1 MRLRISC
8 PIDFRR
14 CMNMKTIPL
23 RLRRILSGAALI
35 ACAALVLWAVHQPQ
49 IVGASVSSRQLPIYR
64 VQCEEK
70 RVALS
75 FDAAWGNE
83 DTQTLIDILSAHDVR
98 ATFFLVGQWVEKY
111 PESVQALAAAGEE
124 VMNHSETHPH
134 LNALTTDEV
143 QREVNACSD
152 RVEALTGAR
161 PTLFRCPYGE
171 YDDHVIEAV
180 RALGVTPI
188 QWDVDSLDWK
198 GISAEEISS
207 RVLSKVQPGSIVLFH
222 NAAEHTPEALP
233 GIIES
238 LQADGYTIV
247 PISELLLPGDCTI
260 DSTGCQVPS

>member
-1 MRLRISC
+1 
-8 PIDFRR
+8 
-14 CMNMKTIPL
+14 MKTIPL

-143 QREVNACSD
+143 QQEVNACSD

-171 YDDHVIEAV
+171 YDDHVIEAI

-198 GISAEEISS
+198 GISSEEITS

>member
-1 MRLRISC
+1 
-8 PIDFRR
+8 
-14 CMNMKTIPL
+14 MKTIPL

-35 ACAALVLWAVHQPQ
+35 ACAALVLWAVHQPR
-49 IVGASVSSRQLPIYR
+49 IVGASVASRQLPIYR
-64 VQCEEK
+64 VRCEDK

-171 YDDHVIEAV
+171 YDDHVIEAI

-198 GISAEEISS
+198 GISSEEITS